1 MSARRSHPPSLL
13 KLAERTIAEHALLP
27 RGALVLVACSGG
39 PDSTALLHVLV
50 RLRARFGHDVV
61 AHGVDHGLRAE
72 AAGELASAAE
82 LAVRLGVPFS
92 VTRVEVAGG
101 ANLQARARAAR
112 WAALE
117 AAAARAGA
125 ALIAT
130 GHTADDRAETV
141 LMRLLRG
148 AGPRG
153 LAVLGPRS
161 TAKGGPARVRP
172 LIAARRRD
180 VLAHLERH
188 ALGSAA
194 DPSNRDP
201 RFVRARIRHE
211 ILPALEALSPGLVT
225 HLCALS
231 DMLAELVP
239 ADDPLAELGRAQRL
253 AVGRAM
259 RLGRAKLTLRGEA
272 GQRLEVTF
280 PRGRPMV
287 TKDR

>member
-1 MSARRSHPPSLL
+1 MSAHRSHPPSLL
-13 KLAERTIAEHALLP
+13 KLAARSIADHALLP

-39 PDSTALLHVLV
+39 PDSTALLHVLT
-50 RLRARFGHDVV
+50 RLRQRFGHDIV

-72 AAGELASAAE
+72 AAAELALAAE
-82 LAVRLGVPFS
+82 LAARLHVPFA

-112 WAALE
+112 WGALQ
-117 AAAARAGA
+117 AAAASAGA
-125 ALIAT
+125 TLIAT

-141 LMRLLRG
+141 LIRLLRG

-153 LAVLGPRS
+153 LAVLAPRS
-161 TAKGGPARVRP
+161 TPQAGPTRLRP

-188 ALGSAA
+188 AIGFAS
-194 DPSNRDP
+194 DPSNRDL

-211 ILPALEALSPGLVT
+211 ILPALEALSPELVP

-231 DMLAELVP
+231 DMLAELIP
-239 ADDPLAELGRAQRL
+239 SDDPLAELGRAQRL
-253 AVGRAM
+253 AIGRAQ

-272 GQRLEVTF
+272 GQRLDVTF

-287 TKDR
+287 TKDG